1 MPRAASLEVGPYV
14 LGERIGEGGSGQIYR
29 AEGPT
34 GAVALKMLG
43 PATDLDDAA
52 RARFAREIAALGQL
66 AHPNLV
72 TLLDHG
78 VDPELGPY
86 LVLPLL
92 PGTTLRALTAG
103 LALCPEAALLLL
115 APIVAAIGALH
126 AAGYVH
132 RDVKPENTIASPDG
146 TITVI
151 DLGLAW
157 RDGMTRHTDT
167 GAAVGSVGYMAPEQL
182 EGGAV
187 DAAADIWALGVM
199 LYEWIAGR
207 RPFARPRA
215 AEEAAAVMLGA
226 YPRLDAAARRCDDK
240 LADLVARCLASE
252 PALRPT
258 ASELGRALADRIDWT
273 DADPAAHARERAAAV
288 ADPAGYQARVAP
300 FRVRRVERLAKLAL
314 ETGKPFAALA
324 CCDRGL
330 AYAPEHPAL
339 LALVT
344 EAEAATAPAPEP
356 EPVVASPAHAL
367 AAAPRS
373 RSRWLLGAG
382 LGLVFGALATYA
394 LVPPRAVSDP
404 WADHPRLP
412 PTEAEVARDRE
423 VSLAHQKDLAVAGD
437 IVGLLGVA
445 VNRLPAQ
452 GADLGSAAPKSVEGW
467 LALARSQTGAES
479 IASVRHA
486 LALEPTNAAA
496 EAALCYGLVATSAPG
511 ALVACEDALA
521 RDPKN
526 HPLAIAHGR
535 ARHAAACAH
544 GDAAACDPWAPT
556 R

>member
-43 PATDLDDAA
+43 PATDLDAAA
-52 RARFAREIAALGQL
+52 RARFAREVAALGQL

-103 LALCPEAALLLL
+103 PALCPEAALLLL
-115 APIVAAIGALH
+115 EPIVAAVGALH

-132 RDVKPENTIASPDG
+132 RDVKPENAIASPDG

-167 GAAVGSVGYMAPEQL
+167 GAAVGSVGYMAPEQI

-226 YPRLDAAARRCDDK
+226 YPRLDAADRRCDDK

-252 PALRPT
+252 PGKRPT
-258 ASELGRALADRIDWT
+258 AVELGLALAARIDWA
-273 DADPAAHARERAAAV
+273 DADPAAHATERAAAV

-314 ETGKPFAALA
+314 EAGKPFAALA

-339 LALVT
+339 LALVA
-344 EAEAATAPAPEP
+344 EAEAATAPAPAP
-356 EPVVASPAHAL
+356 ETVASAAGAI

-373 RSRWLLGAG
+373 RTRWLVGAG
-382 LGLVFGALATYA
+382 LGLVVGALATYA
-394 LVPPRAVSDP
+394 LIPPRAAYDP

-412 PTEAEVARDRE
+412 PTEAELARDRE
-423 VSLAHQKDLAVAGD
+423 VSAAHQKDLAVAGD

-452 GADLGSAAPKSVEGW
+452 GSDLATAAPASAEGW
-467 LALARSQTGAES
+467 LARARSQTATES
-479 IASVRHA
+479 IASVRRA

-496 EAALCYGLVATSAPG
+496 EAELCYGLVATSDPG
-511 ALVACEDALA
+511 ALAACETALA
-521 RDPKN
+521 RAPQN
-526 HPLAIAHGR
+526 HRLQVAHGR
-535 ARHAAACAH
+535 ARHADACAH